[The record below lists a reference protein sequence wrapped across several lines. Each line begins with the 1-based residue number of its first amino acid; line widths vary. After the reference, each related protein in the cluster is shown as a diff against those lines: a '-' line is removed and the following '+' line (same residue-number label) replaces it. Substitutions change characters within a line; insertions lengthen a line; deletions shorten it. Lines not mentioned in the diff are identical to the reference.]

1 MNSVITTDNIN
12 NKEKFTHF
20 LMSQCLNIRRWA
32 FSVSLLLY
40 LAFSIMDVIKFPS
53 VIYTLTITTRVILVI
68 LPLLYL
74 NFIYWLRPPV
84 SIRSNAILILL
95 VYLGSGL
102 NHALIFYISTS
113 YGFQFSQLGIILI
126 FMFGCLLFVLP
137 IKPSAIVTVIILSV
151 YAAVKLYTNYQ
162 LTDLIFEL
170 IILSFVASICL
181 TINRVGQKT
190 LYQNYLLINR
200 LYYESIT
207 DGLTKLNNRRAFQ
220 EQIERLNA
228 IANRDKMTLGLI
240 FIDADYFKVINDS
253 FGHSVGDEVLQKVAN
268 LIASKCRR
276 TSDIGFRIG
285 GDEFA
290 IILYGI
296 NSKKLAYVCREI
308 VTEVASFNLMNNEE
322 SIKTSVSLG
331 AALKAKNADTTTD
344 NLIELADEYLYKAKK
359 NGRNQFYLR
368 SI

>member
-1 MNSVITTDNIN
+1 MNAVIATNNIN
-12 NKEKFTHF
+12 NQEKFSHF
-20 LMSQCLNIRRWA
+20 LMSQCLNVRRWA

-53 VIYTLTITTRVILVI
+53 AIYTVTLTARLILVI

-74 NFIYWLRPPV
+74 NFIYWLSPPI
-84 SIRSNAILILL
+84 SIRSNVLLILM

-102 NHALIFYISTS
+102 THALIFYISTS

-137 IKPSAIVTVIILSV
+137 VKPSVIVTVIILCV
-151 YAAVKLYTNYQ
+151 YAAVKIYTNYQ

-181 TINRVGQKT
+181 TINHVGQKT

-207 DGLTKLNNRRAFQ
+207 DGLTKLNNRRAFE

-228 IANRDKMTLGLI
+228 IANRDKVALGLI

-253 FGHSVGDEVLQKVAN
+253 FGHTVGDEVLQKIAN

-290 IILYGI
+290 LVLYGI
-296 NSKKLAYVCREI
+296 TSKKLAYFCQEI
-308 VTEVASFNLMNNEE
+308 VTEVENFNLINNNEN
-322 SIKTSVSLG
+322 IKTSVSVG
-331 AALKAKNADTTTD
+331 AVLKSENTKITSA
-344 NLIELADEYLYKAKK
+344 NLVELADEYLYKAKH
-359 NGRNQFYLR
+359 NGRNQFYLN